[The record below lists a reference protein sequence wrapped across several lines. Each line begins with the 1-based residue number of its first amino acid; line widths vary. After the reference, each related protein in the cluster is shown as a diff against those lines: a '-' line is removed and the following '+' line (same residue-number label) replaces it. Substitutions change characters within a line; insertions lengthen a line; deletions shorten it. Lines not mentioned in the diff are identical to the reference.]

1 MKKKRIEKKEQAKE
15 EDVLICARCGEQII
29 GDYDYVK
36 TRRRTEMYFHK
47 GLTCKAKEVWHMAV
61 IRSIRGGSAGLNE
74 EDRLKI
80 ANLLVKAGYSVK
92 IGYRENPGNRI

>member
-1 MKKKRIEKKEQAKE
+1 MQSWRMDTVKKKRVEKKEQAKE

-47 GLTCKAKEVWHMAV
+47 GLTCKAKEV
-61 IRSIRGGSAGLNE
+61 
-74 EDRLKI
+74 
-80 ANLLVKAGYSVK
+80 
-92 IGYRENPGNRI
+92 